1 MRLRPEGERR
11 IYVEEKNDSMYFRV
25 KRTGPYAY
33 LQIVESFREKGQ
45 VHQRVLST
53 VGRLDVLQA
62 SGQLETLL
70 RSELRFCEKLAV
82 IAAHAAGQTEPVQVQ
97 RVGPNLVFGRLWEAL
112 QLGPIIHRALQARR
126 FAFDVERAGYLTVR
140 HRLFASGSDRAAE
153 RWREAYRLPGTEAL
167 ELHHLYRAM
176 SFLGEPLEDHP
187 GTRVLNT
194 PRCIKDWIEE
204 ELFEQRRDLF
214 SAIDLVF
221 FDPTSIYFEGEGGQ
235 ELGQHGKSKDHR
247 PDLKQ
252 MVVGLALD
260 RHGWPL
266 CCELWPGNTADVT
279 TLLPVVQRLRQR
291 FRGRR
296 VCLVADRGMISASTI
311 AALESAALDCGYILG
326 ARMRSVKEVRERVL
340 ADRGR
345 YEEITPERQAAT
357 DPSPLKV
364 KEVVIEGR
372 RYLVCLN
379 EEQRRKDA
387 ADRKA
392 IIAHLEQQLQRG
404 AKDLIG
410 NKGYRKYLQ
419 AAAGE
424 HFTIDAAKVQTEA
437 RYAGKWV
444 LQTNLTDEPKLVAL
458 AYKELWLVED
468 LFRAMKSVLDPRPIY
483 HKRDATIRGHGFC
496 SFLALLL
503 RRALEQRLAAKGESW
518 EWAEI
523 LRGWDNLQEVEAVFQ
538 GRRFGLRSQ
547 VLGQAH
553 KAFQAAGVALPPTLR
568 EKP

>member
-1 MRLRPEGERR
+1 
-11 IYVEEKNDSMYFRV
+11 MYFRV
-25 KRTGPYAY
+25 KRTGTYAY

-62 SGQLETLL
+62 TGQLDTLM
-70 RSELRFCEKLAV
+70 RSGLRFCEKLAV
-82 IAAHAAGQTEPVQVQ
+82 IDAHAAGQTEPVQVQ
-97 RVGPNLVFGRLWEAL
+97 RVGPDLVFSRLWETL
-112 QLGPIIHRALQARR
+112 QLGTIIQRALQSRR
-126 FAFDVERAGYLTVR
+126 FEFDVERAVYLTVI

-153 RWREAYRLPGTEAL
+153 RWREAYRLPGTEVL
-167 ELHHLYRAM
+167 DLHHLYRAM
-176 SFLGEPLEDHP
+176 AFLGEPLKDQP
-187 GTRVLNT
+187 GTQALHT
-194 PRCIKDWIEE
+194 PRCTKDWIEE

-221 FDPTSIYFEGEGGQ
+221 FDTTSIYFEGEGGQ
-235 ELGQHGKSKDHR
+235 ELGQYGKSKDHR

-260 RHGWPL
+260 LHGWPL

-291 FRGRR
+291 FRVRR
-296 VCLVADRGMISASTI
+296 VSIVADRGMISASTI
-311 AALESAALDCGYILG
+311 AALESQELDCDYILG
-326 ARMRSVKEVRERVL
+326 ARMRSVKEVSEQVL

-345 YEEITPERQAAT
+345 YEEITPERKT
-357 DPSPLKV
+357 SKDPSPLKV

-372 RYLVCLN
+372 RYIVCLN

-392 IIAHLEQQLQRG
+392 IVEHLRAQLKRG
-404 AKDLIG
+404 YKDLIG

-419 AAAGE
+419 AGAEE
-424 HFTIDAAKVQTEA
+424 HFTIDEEKVKAEA
-437 RYAGKWV
+437 RYDGKWV
-444 LQTNLTDEPKLVAL
+444 LQTNLADEPKLIAL
-458 AYKELWLVED
+458 AYKELWQVED
-468 LFRAMKSVLDPRPIY
+468 MFRTMKSILETRPIY
-483 HKRDATIRGHGFC
+483 HKRDETIRGHVFC

-503 RRALEQRLAAKGESW
+503 RRALEQRLEKKGETW

-523 LRGWDNLQEVEAVFQ
+523 LRGLDSLHEVEALFQ
-538 GRRFGLRSQ
+538 GKRFVLRSQ

-553 KAFQAAGVALPPTLR
+553 KAFMAAGVALPPTLR
-568 EKP
+568 EKT